1 MTGSPSRGRHPT
13 MVDRRVD
20 CGYALPNRGPAR
32 FRKEV
37 GCLQHIT
44 KNST

>member
-1 MTGSPSRGRHPT
+1 

-20 CGYALPNRGPAR
+20 CGYALSNRGPAR

-37 GCLQHIT
+37 GCLQRII